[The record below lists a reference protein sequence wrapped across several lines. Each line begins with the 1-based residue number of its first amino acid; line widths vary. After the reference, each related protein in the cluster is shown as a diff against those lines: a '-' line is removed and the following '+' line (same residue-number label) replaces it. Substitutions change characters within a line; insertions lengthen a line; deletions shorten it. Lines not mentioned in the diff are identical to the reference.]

1 MKESREDIQ
10 TEEERGW
17 VMDLFNVSL
26 KIADKVIGGES
37 FYNPL
42 TNRIQSKASL
52 LKGNYD
58 GRADRIR
65 KWIDREE
72 QRISNFPGYDGIEPF
87 IHYAQDT
94 ENMILA
100 HSRREIL
107 RKADE
112 IRSRESGQSQNPQG
126 TVMEE
131 KLASQFTEMKRK
143 HPDAILLFRIGD
155 TYQTYR
161 EDADKACSILGID
174 KRDIKTVHGETVANA
189 SFPDKALDTY
199 LPKLVRAGLRVAI
212 CEQLEDPKRKKK
224 EKEGVETSEPNNEPT
239 HKEKDMPKKKKEKAP
254 QEEPAKTVRA
264 SSDGET
270 PKEKKAESQSA
281 TQGEAAAERK
291 PREPQMVTVNGDKV
305 THGHAYQSNVNPQ
318 DWYFTARINGEQLK
332 PQKMDPADVI
342 AYEKKEITVPEL
354 MQRYYPTKLM
364 PRVPEEAFKYPNGLA
379 GPSGPI
385 TIDKF
390 NVYKETDETRADYGR
405 YKFYAQV
412 GDKKMSTPA
421 SREDLNAYFDR
432 VMTPGQL
439 VECNFGERLHLPSHY
454 AQFRLPEGID
464 PKGVRVAKD
473 RSDGRWRVSADLGEG
488 RGRTSKQEI
497 SFDDGYS
504 LFKAKSATREQI
516 AAKYLGQE
524 IAAKLAAPLS
534 MEKSASMKV

>member
-1 MKESREDIQ
+1 MA
-10 TEEERGW
+10 EERGA
-17 VMDLFNVSL
+17 VMDLFKVSSR
-26 KIADKVIGGES
+26 IAEKVIGGES

-42 TNRIQSKASL
+42 TERIQSKASL

-65 KWIDREE
+65 QWIDREE
-72 QRISNFPGYDGIEPF
+72 KRISGFPGYDGVEPL
-87 IHYAQDT
+87 IYYAKET

-100 HSRREIL
+100 HSRSEIL

-112 IRSRESGQSQNPQG
+112 IRNRESGQPLNSKEN
-126 TVMEE
+126 VMEE
-131 KLASQFTEMKRK
+131 KLIHQFTEMKRK
-143 HPDAILLFRIGD
+143 HPDAILLFLVGD

-161 EDADKACSILGID
+161 EDAVKAGSILGIN
-174 KRDIKTVHGETVANA
+174 RTDIRTARGEPVANA
-189 SFPDKALDTY
+189 SFPHQALDTY
-199 LPKLVRAGLRVAI
+199 LPKLVMAGLRVAI
-212 CEQLEDPKRKKK
+212 CEQLEEPKRKKT
-224 EKEGVETSEPNNEPT
+224 EHEGLEEPGLRKEPT
-239 HKEKDMPKKKKEKAP
+239 DKQQDMPKKKKEKAL
-254 QEEPAKTVRA
+254 QEEPTKTVKVP
-264 SSDGET
+264 GEET
-270 PKEKKAESQSA
+270 PKEKKGESKSQESA
-281 TQGEAAAERK
+281 RGEAQVERK

-305 THGHAYQSNVNPQ
+305 THGHAYQSKTNPE

-332 PQKMDPADVI
+332 PQKMDPADV
-342 AYEKKEITVPEL
+342 ASYDKKEITVPEL

-364 PRVPEEAFKYPNGLA
+364 PRVPEEAFRYPNGLA

-385 TIDKF
+385 TVDKF

-412 GDKKMSTPA
+412 GDRKMSTPA

-439 VECNFGERLHLPSHY
+439 VERNFGERLHLPSHY
-454 AQFRLPEGID
+454 EQFRLPEGID

-473 RSDGRWRVSADLGEG
+473 RSDGKWRVSADLGEG

-524 IAAKLAAPLS
+524 ITAKLAAPLS
-534 MEKSASMKV
+534 MEKSASVKM

>member
-1 MKESREDIQ
+1 MEDSIDRFQFEEACYFTLKTFPTISRGIAEKIV
-10 TEEERGW
+10 RGQ
-17 VMDLFNVSL
+17 
-26 KIADKVIGGES
+26 S

-42 TNRIQSKASL
+42 TKRIQTKEAL
-52 LKGNYD
+52 LKGNYNR
-58 GRADRIR
+58 RADRIQQ
-65 KWIDREE
+65 WIDREK
-72 QRISNFPGYDGIEPF
+72 QRVWSKPDYGCDDDVIPF
-87 IHYAQDT
+87 IFAAEDT
-94 ENMILA
+94 VHM
-100 HSRREIL
+100 L
-107 RKADE
+107 R
-112 IRSRESGQSQNPQG
+112 SHSQN
-126 TVMEE
+126 ENNR
-131 KLASQFTEMKRK
+131 KTE
-143 HPDAILLFRIGD
+143 
-155 TYQTYR
+155 Q
-161 EDADKACSILGID
+161 
-174 KRDIKTVHGETVANA
+174 
-189 SFPDKALDTY
+189 
-199 LPKLVRAGLRVAI
+199 PK
-212 CEQLEDPKRKKK
+212 
-224 EKEGVETSEPNNEPT
+224 EPT

-281 TQGEAAAERK
+281 GQGEAQAERK
-291 PREPQMVTVNGDKV
+291 PREPQMVTVNGDRV
-305 THGHAYQSNVNPQ
+305 THGHAYQSNINPE

-332 PQKMDPADVI
+332 PQKMDPADVA
-342 AYEKKEITVPEL
+342 AYDKKEITVPEL

-364 PRVPEEAFKYPNGLA
+364 PKVPEEAFKYPNGLA

-439 VECNFGERLHLPSHY
+439 VERNFGERLHLPSHY

>member
-1 MKESREDIQ
+1 MISQKTKMERMS
-10 TEEERGW
+10 TEYNRLKAIHP
-17 VMDLFNVSL
+17 DSIILF
-26 KIADKVIGGES
+26 
-37 FYNPL
+37 
-42 TNRIQSKASL
+42 
-52 LKGNYD
+52 
-58 GRADRIR
+58 
-65 KWIDREE
+65 
-72 QRISNFPGYDGIEPF
+72 
-87 IHYAQDT
+87 DT
-94 ENMILA
+94 EKGYELFGQDIEVGKKILNLDTNHFA
-100 HSRREIL
+100 PELMEDYLFMLVKSGKHIIIN
-107 RKADE
+107 DE
-112 IRSRESGQSQNPQG
+112 IDVYETKLNSKQEAHNP
-126 TVMEE
+126 
-131 KLASQFTEMKRK
+131 
-143 HPDAILLFRIGD
+143 
-155 TYQTYR
+155 
-161 EDADKACSILGID
+161 ID
-174 KRDIKTVHGETVANA
+174 NTDM
-189 SFPDKALDTY
+189 P
-199 LPKLVRAGLRVAI
+199 
-212 CEQLEDPKRKKK
+212 RKKK
-224 EKEGVETSEPNNEPT
+224 EKT
-239 HKEKDMPKKKKEKAP
+239 P
-254 QEEPAKTVRA
+254 QEELVKTTKSAV
-264 SSDGET
+264 DETT
-270 PKEKKAESQSA
+270 PKEKKSESQSA
-281 TQGEAAAERK
+281 TQGEAAERK

-318 DWYFTARINGEQLK
+318 DWYFTARLNGEQLK
-332 PQKMDPADVI
+332 PQKMDPADVA
-342 AYEKKEITVPEL
+342 AYDKKEITVPEL

-439 VECNFGERLHLPSHY
+439 VERNFGERLHLPSHY

-524 IAAKLAAPLS
+524 ITAKLAAPLS

>member
-1 MKESREDIQ
+1 
-10 TEEERGW
+10 
-17 VMDLFNVSL
+17 
-26 KIADKVIGGES
+26 
-37 FYNPL
+37 
-42 TNRIQSKASL
+42 
-52 LKGNYD
+52 
-58 GRADRIR
+58 
-65 KWIDREE
+65 
-72 QRISNFPGYDGIEPF
+72 
-87 IHYAQDT
+87 
-94 ENMILA
+94 
-100 HSRREIL
+100 
-107 RKADE
+107 
-112 IRSRESGQSQNPQG
+112 
-126 TVMEE
+126 
-131 KLASQFTEMKRK
+131 
-143 HPDAILLFRIGD
+143 
-155 TYQTYR
+155 
-161 EDADKACSILGID
+161 
-174 KRDIKTVHGETVANA
+174 
-189 SFPDKALDTY
+189 
-199 LPKLVRAGLRVAI
+199 
-212 CEQLEDPKRKKK
+212 
-224 EKEGVETSEPNNEPT
+224 
-239 HKEKDMPKKKKEKAP
+239 
-254 QEEPAKTVRA
+254 
-264 SSDGET
+264 
-270 PKEKKAESQSA
+270 
-281 TQGEAAAERK
+281 
-291 PREPQMVTVNGDKV
+291 MVTVNGDKV

-332 PQKMDPADVI
+332 PQKMAPADVA
-342 AYEKKEITVPEL
+342 AYDKKEITVPEL

-439 VECNFGERLHLPSHY
+439 VERNFGERLHLPSHY

-473 RSDGRWRVSADLGEG
+473 RSDGRWKVSADLGEG

-524 IAAKLAAPLS
+524 ITAKLAAPLS

>member
-1 MKESREDIQ
+1 MDQFDRMKE
-10 TEEERGW
+10 
-17 VMDLFNVSL
+17 
-26 KIADKVIGGES
+26 
-37 FYNPL
+37 
-42 TNRIQSKASL
+42 
-52 LKGNYD
+52 
-58 GRADRIR
+58 
-65 KWIDREE
+65 
-72 QRISNFPGYDGIEPF
+72 
-87 IHYAQDT
+87 
-94 ENMILA
+94 
-100 HSRREIL
+100 
-107 RKADE
+107 
-112 IRSRESGQSQNPQG
+112 
-126 TVMEE
+126 
-131 KLASQFTEMKRK
+131 K
-143 HPDAILLFRIGD
+143 HPDALLLFRTGN
-155 TYQTYR
+155 TYEIYR
-161 EDADKACSILGID
+161 QDAKKVSEILGTPVST
-174 KRDIKTVHGETVANA
+174 RTVGKEKNVDVA
-189 SFPDKALDTY
+189 SFPHEALDTY
-199 LPKLVRAGLRVAI
+199 LPRLVRAGMRVAI
-212 CEQLEDPKRKKK
+212 CEQLEDPKQKKKEQEAKHVETTSQQPINKESDMPRKKK
-224 EKEGVETSEPNNEPT
+224 EKT
-239 HKEKDMPKKKKEKAP
+239 P
-254 QEEPAKTVRA
+254 QEEPVKTTKSAV
-264 SSDGET
+264 DETT
-270 PKEKKAESQSA
+270 PKEKKSESQSA
-281 TQGEAAAERK
+281 TQGEAAERK

-318 DWYFTARINGEQLK
+318 DWYFTARLNGEQLK
-332 PQKMDPADVI
+332 PQKMDPADVA
-342 AYEKKEITVPEL
+342 AYDKKEITVPEL

-439 VECNFGERLHLPSHY
+439 VERNFGERLHLPSHY

-524 IAAKLAAPLS
+524 ITAKLAAPLS